1 MTNEQPTTIHPER
14 RARVQSSLRF
24 YSVAAVVTGIWL
36 LILVVEMIVK
46 YLILGSENAPEWFSY
61 IGPAHGLVFMVY
73 VISCLDL
80 GTKARWEPAKWVT
93 TMLAGVVPFLSF
105 VVEKKRRDEVKAA
118 FQLD

>member
-1 MTNEQPTTIHPER
+1 M
-14 RARVQSSLRF
+14 AKSLKF

-36 LILVVEMIVK
+36 LILLVEMIVK

-80 GTKARWEPAKWVT
+80 GTKARWEPSKWVT

-105 VVEKKRRDEVKAA
+105 VVEKRRRDEVKTA